1 MQFLKIKKYVDLDV
15 FKERYNFTDNGDVL
29 EYDDLV
35 NHLIVEKDSRR
46 LFIVDGDINKI
57 SLIIYNFTSKNILE
71 KEVD

>member
-1 MQFLKIKKYVDLDV
+1 MQFLKIKNYVDLDV

-29 EYDDLV
+29 EYDDLI

-46 LFIVDGDINKI
+46 LFIVDGDISKI